1 MKKQI
6 VAVRALKTRIF
17 NPETKST
24 ETYSRGHIFKKPW
37 SELIAMAKAD
47 KKHNV
52 LALVEETEEVK
63 SDDK

>member
-17 NPETKST
+17 NPGSKST
-24 ETYSRGHIFKKPW
+24 GDYFRGHIFKKPW
-37 SELIAMAKAD
+37 PELIAMAKAD
-47 KKHNV
+47 KKHDV
-52 LALVEETEEVK
+52 LVLIEETEEVK